1 MKKWPKEVIPL
12 TITAS
17 TCIKISDE
25 NMQKSKI
32 SLKELMSYTVIFP
45 PNSIQLI
52 TSGKNCPQCGRVS
65 YDHNSKGKLF
75 KCTHYHVMTLAVMY
89 CLLLYVSKLE
99 FKTEIR
105 KSVTIY
111 YQQIAQYFDYKK
123 KPVPQYLN
131 HLVIN
136 RVYCILKSLNFKKTI
151 ITYGKENVLIGICG
165 QKLTLCSYLLV

>member
-1 MKKWPKEVIPL
+1 
-12 TITAS
+12 
-17 TCIKISDE
+17 
-25 NMQKSKI
+25 
-32 SLKELMSYTVIFP
+32 
-45 PNSIQLI
+45 
-52 TSGKNCPQCGRVS
+52 
-65 YDHNSKGKLF
+65 
-75 KCTHYHVMTLAVMY
+75 MTLAVMY